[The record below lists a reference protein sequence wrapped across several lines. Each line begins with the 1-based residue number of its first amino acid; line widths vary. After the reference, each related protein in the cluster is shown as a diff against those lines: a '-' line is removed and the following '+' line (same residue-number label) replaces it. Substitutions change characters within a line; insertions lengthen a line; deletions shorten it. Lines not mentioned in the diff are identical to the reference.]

1 MLVLL
6 LLLYLLPVYL
16 VFFRFKLLTL
26 TPFWRVFLWIP
37 PLLAAIFL
45 WFALGRYTPTVAT
58 AYVQAP
64 VVQVAAVQQVHLER
78 MQARA
83 ASANLNLEK
92 RYAMNSTICKRHNW
106 VAQ

>member
-37 PLLAAIFL
+37 PLL
-45 WFALGRYTPTVAT
+45 G
-58 AYVQAP
+58 
-64 VVQVAAVQQVHLER
+64 
-78 MQARA
+78 
-83 ASANLNLEK
+83 
-92 RYAMNSTICKRHNW
+92 
-106 VAQ
+106 